1 MNTHKNG
8 DVFAHSTGHFLELRI
23 VGNEVFDVADTL
35 DVLQNII
42 GQSNQFILRLSIAW
56 RKQTKELANKFNYF
70 LSSHGL
76 IEQSK
81 K

>member
-35 DVLQNII
+35 DVLENII
-42 GQSNQFILRLSIAW
+42 GQSNQFILRLSIA
-56 RKQTKELANKFNYF
+56 
-70 LSSHGL
+70 
-76 IEQSK
+76 
-81 K
+81 

>member
-1 MNTHKNG
+1 
-8 DVFAHSTGHFLELRI
+8 
-23 VGNEVFDVADTL
+23 
-35 DVLQNII
+35 
-42 GQSNQFILRLSIAW
+42 LRLSIAW